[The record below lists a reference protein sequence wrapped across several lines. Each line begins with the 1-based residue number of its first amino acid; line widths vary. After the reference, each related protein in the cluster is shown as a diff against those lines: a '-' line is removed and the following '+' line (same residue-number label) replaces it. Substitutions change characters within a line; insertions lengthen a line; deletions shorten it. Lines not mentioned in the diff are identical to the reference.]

1 MLNDWVYIVF
11 INSIIKMKKSIFL
24 LIGLILFAC
33 KKEQTDSLRNKDLIT
48 IDFESSLVD
57 KLKFSQFVDTIE
69 FIPLETTDRNLIGE
83 IQRVIYDDEKYYI
96 RTTHGMQNANLF
108 VFDKKGKFLWGLN
121 KRGNGPGE
129 YNDFEDFLLTKERIN
144 VISYFKFISYDK
156 LGQFIKESK
165 IELKSQ
171 VKEFIPINDT
181 TFFAFVFRTRSN
193 DLNFL
198 FKMNDDGKVEKRFFQ
213 RNESEARINDFR
225 IHWRGLESWNNIYYF
240 NHPFSDT
247 IFQIEDEK
255 VKPLFYIDYGDKAI
269 PDMFELSDHYKVI
282 DEKLA
287 KLNDYLFINSFGV
300 AGHYMYVNSTNKIYQ
315 HFLTLYSRKT
325 GKSISTRKIED
336 DLYLKGMI
344 LPINRKKLPH
354 NSDNGDILWEVEPSY
369 LIEGYRKYMSN
380 LSEPRRAEFKSKYPD
395 LVKMCTTLKE
405 DDNPVLL
412 RIKVKEF

>member
-1 MLNDWVYIVF
+1 M
-11 INSIIKMKKSIFL
+11 SK
-24 LIGLILFAC
+24 ILFIYLLVILFGC
-33 KKEQTDSLRNKDLIT
+33 SCGSHSDSNSDYVT

-69 FIPLETTDRNLIGE
+69 FIPLETTDRNLIAE
-83 IQRVIYDDEKYYI
+83 VRRIIYDDEKYYI
-96 RTTHGMQNANLF
+96 RTTRSIQNANLF

-121 KRGNGPGE
+121 KRGYGPGE
-129 YNDFEDFLLTKERIN
+129 YNDFVDFSITENQIH
-144 VISYFKFISYDK
+144 VISFFKFISYDK
-156 LGQFIKESK
+156 QGEFIKESK
-165 IELKSQ
+165 IELENQ
-171 VKEFIPINDT
+171 VKEFVPINDT
-181 TFFAFVFRTRSN
+181 TFLALIFGTRSN

-198 FKMNDDGKVEKRFFQ
+198 FRMKGDGKVEKRFFQ
-213 RNESEARINDFR
+213 RNESEARANDYR
-225 IHWRGLESWNNIYYF
+225 IHGKGLDLWNNIYYL

-247 IFQIEDEK
+247 IFQIQEEN
-255 VKPLFYIDYGDKAI
+255 VRPMFYVNYGDKSI
-269 PDMFELSDHYKVI
+269 PENLLELSDPYNI
-282 DEKLA
+282 INEKLSR
-287 KLNDYLFINSFGV
+287 LDDYFYINSFGI
-300 AGHYMYVNSTNKIYQ
+300 ADHYIYACSINKVYQ
-315 HFLTLYSRKT
+315 SFLTLYSRKT

-336 DLYLKGMI
+336 DMFLKGMI
-344 LPINRKKLPH
+344 LPITIKKMPH

>member
-1 MLNDWVYIVF
+1 
-11 INSIIKMKKSIFL
+11 MKKTIFL

-69 FIPLETTDRNLIGE
+69 FIPLETTGNNLIGGV
-83 IQRVIYDDEKYYI
+83 QRIIYDDEKYYI

-165 IELKSQ
+165 IELRSQ